1 MVVAAIGS
9 MITICLGVVIV
20 WGWVAFISETI
31 ARRAG
36 TTRKVPYPDDVLWAL
51 FGGTLLGLGLFGGAP
66 ARKQRPQGIL
76 PRRLLRRRRLHSQL
90 SLAKRSPA
98 EFYSTK

>member
-1 MVVAAIGS
+1 
-9 MITICLGVVIV
+9 MITICLGVMIV
-20 WGWVAFISETI
+20 WGWVAFISEAI

-66 ARKQRPQGIL
+66 AWKRRAQGSL
-76 PRRLLRRRRLHSQL
+76 PRRPLRERRLHSQL
-90 SLAKRSPA
+90 STAEKSPA
-98 EFYSTK
+98 EGRML